1 MGGKS
6 LEAAAPTQTAA
17 AAVPAVRRPVVMDCD
32 PGTDDALA
40 ILMVVA
46 APEIDLLALT
56 TVAGNVPAELTA
68 RNALALA
75 EWLGLDVPVTAG
87 ARPLMRSYEPLD
99 PKIMGTGGLG
109 AAHLPEPTR
118 TLDPRTSVELLYEC
132 ALEHPGELEILA
144 TGPLTNVALLFA
156 EHPDARELVR
166 GVTLMGGSVNGGN
179 TTPAAEFNIY
189 TDAEAARIVFRSG
202 VPLTMVGL
210 DVCYQNRM
218 RGADFERLARG
229 YGELGRFVGE
239 LFFWPDG
246 GARPFPEERG
256 VPVFDALA
264 AAALIDPA
272 CVSCERLHVDV
283 ETAGELTY
291 GETVVDVGG
300 RLGLPANVDVVMG
313 CDHDRFLALVED
325 SVRRLAR

>member
-1 MGGKS
+1 M
-6 LEAAAPTQTAA
+6 ETQTSQG
-17 AAVPAVRRPVVMDCD
+17 RRPVVMDCD

-40 ILMVVA
+40 ILMVAA
-46 APEIDLLALT
+46 APQIDLLALT

-75 EWLGLDVPVTAG
+75 ELLDLDVPVTAG

-99 PKIMGTGGLG
+99 PKIMGVGGLG
-109 AAHLPEPTR
+109 ATRLPEPTR
-118 TLDPRTSVELLYEC
+118 PLDPRTSAELLYELAC
-132 ALEHPGELEILA
+132 RHPGELEILA
-144 TGPLTNVALLFA
+144 TGPLTNVALMLA

-202 VPLTMVGL
+202 VSLTMVGL
-210 DVCYQNRM
+210 DVCYQNRL
-218 RGADFERLARG
+218 RGSDLASLAEK
-229 YGELGRFVGE
+229 YGALGRFVGE

-246 GARPFPEERG
+246 GARPFPERG

-272 CVSCERLHVDV
+272 CMSSEHLHVDV

-291 GETVVDVGG
+291 GETVVDVDG
-300 RLGLPANVDVVMG
+300 RLGLPANTDVVMG
-313 CDHDRFLALVED
+313 CDHERFLALVEL
-325 SVRRLAR
+325 SVRELASAGASGRS